1 MRANGSSFGLPFF
14 VSQKITDIHHV
25 LLVHRDIDERH
36 VRAVPDHLT
45 RKRQVAQLPRPEGRG
60 GRAHL
65 PFGRELHVHQLQ
77 LAAARLA
84 GTFQR
89 HAGKTQ
95 IGLLVL
101 CRDEAVD
108 ELRGQD
114 LKVRRLVLGRQ
125 MRMEVIGMVM
135 VVMMVRM
142 IMGYWTSA
150 SLRTRHGEWSRACRC
165 ALYGRPFCPPRPWSP
180 ERPRSPACP

>member
-14 VSQKITDIHHV
+14 VSQKITDIHQV
-25 LLVHRDIDERH
+25 LLVLRVVDERH
-36 VRAVPDHLT
+36 VRAVPDQFT
-45 RKRQVAQLPRPEGRG
+45 RERQVTQLPRPEGRG

-65 PFGRELHVHQLQ
+65 PLGRELHVHQLQ
-77 LAAARLA
+77 LARARLA

-89 HAGKTQ
+89 NTGEAQ

-101 CRDEAVD
+101 CRDETVD

-142 IMGYWTSA
+142 IMGHWSSA
-150 SLRTRHGEWSRACRC
+150 SLRTRHGEWSRACRYGPC
-165 ALYGRPFCPPRPWSP
+165 ARPSCPRRPWSP